1 VGGVYEDIR
10 KGVRM
15 KATIP
20 RGVHNLP
27 EHRSRI
33 IENLTNIGNSLTTYE
48 VIAGMGWYTGAENL
62 ARRLARK
69 YGVTKHQAAGVIA
82 AMSPNQSWS
91 NNIRMAEMALAGNP
105 RGFSHAVARVKR
117 ILAGGSIIS
126 TFPEPDGP
134 SHKIREFYRAIAG
147 NPNAVVIDRWALRAA
162 TGKRWAD
169 IHDLQRVGVYAMV
182 ASCYREVAELFEM
195 APRDFQA
202 AVWIHERG
210 SSE

>member
-1 VGGVYEDIR
+1 MNTERGKKMVTKCEVPKGVYN
-10 KGVRM
+10 
-15 KATIP
+15 TP
-20 RGVHNLP
+20 S
-27 EHRSRI
+27 HRTRI
-33 IENLTNIGNSLTTYE
+33 IENLTNIGNSLTAYE
-48 VIAGMGWYTGAENL
+48 VIAGTGWYLGAENL

-69 YGVTKHQAAGVIA
+69 HGVTKHQAAGVIA
-82 AMSPNQSWS
+82 AMSPNQAWS

-105 RGFSHAVARVKR
+105 RGFSSAVARVKR

-126 TFPEPDGP
+126 TFPEPTGP

-162 TGKRWAD
+162 TGKHWAD
-169 IHDLQRVGVYAMV
+169 VHDLQRVGVYAMV
-182 ASCYREVAELFEM
+182 ADCYREVAELFDM

-202 AVWIHERG
+202 AVWIRERG